1 MDNMSDMGFNRG
13 RHSKSSARFATGK
26 DFRAGSAG
34 KVRRRSTSA
43 ARSRSRSPGGMMD
56 DTTSAFSRS
65 TKKHHVNSKIT
76 KINNAI
82 LVKGRYS
89 PRHLV
94 RENVHTEHA

>member
-1 MDNMSDMGFNRG
+1 
-13 RHSKSSARFATGK
+13 
-26 DFRAGSAG
+26 
-34 KVRRRSTSA
+34 
-43 ARSRSRSPGGMMD
+43 MD
-56 DTTSAFSRS
+56 DTTSAYSRS
-65 TKKHHVNSKIT
+65 TKKNYHGDNKIT